1 MPTSVLT
8 IGGGGNSG
16 VLGLSKGNVMLW
28 LKGDFLTGGAALES
42 SGKSGVLGRTGGD
55 GAVTSSRGP
64 VGAAGGVGGRG
75 G

>member
-16 VLGLSKGNVMLW
+16 VLGLSVGNVMLW
-28 LKGDFLTGGAALES
+28 LKGDFLIGGAALVG
-42 SGKSGVLGRTGGD
+42 SGKSGVLGRTGGE
-55 GAVTSSRGP
+55 GADACSRGP
-64 VGAAGGVGGRG
+64 VGAAGGVDGRG